1 MLTELISKEKMRGF
15 VPNVTMHIYG
25 CAGVAS
31 RVRITHHPSDKSS
44 LQACWGYVGYG
55 ERHVTTCV
63 TEGGEGGLIEQKLR
77 YQKFSRELAEMA
89 GYAWA
94 LPWRTVQTGCLLS
107 LSLGREH
114 ASGAGG

>member
-1 MLTELISKEKMRGF
+1 MYMSETQCHLAPPLRLTTGTVGTRDPAHLPLLGPHPF
-15 VPNVTMHIYG
+15 QPVT
-25 CAGVAS
+25 
-31 RVRITHHPSDKSS
+31 
-44 LQACWGYVGYG
+44 Q
-55 ERHVTTCV
+55 
-63 TEGGEGGLIEQKLR
+63 
-77 YQKFSRELAEMA
+77 FSRELAEMA

>member
-44 LQACWGYVGYG
+44 LQACWGYVG
-55 ERHVTTCV
+55 
-63 TEGGEGGLIEQKLR
+63 
-77 YQKFSRELAEMA
+77 FSRELAEMA

-107 LSLGREH
+107 LSWGREH